1 MYAIGDLPFDE
12 VWVVDFEFMAPPGE
26 SPTPICC
33 VAHEL
38 KTERVI
44 RLFGEELTRRTVPPY
59 DISPRALLVAYY
71 ASAEVGCHLAL
82 GWPVPCRI
90 VDLYAEY
97 RWLTNGLDMACGD
110 RSLLGALAT
119 FGLPAIDAA
128 EKEAMRALAMRGG
141 PYTPTEAAGLLDYCE
156 SDVISTKGLLR
167 AMLARLDIPRA
178 VLRGRYQSAV
188 ARMERQGVPIDVETH
203 GLLVRHWESIK
214 RDLVERID
222 RAFGVFE
229 GTAFRAGRWADYLA
243 RNSIPWPRLPSG
255 RLALDEDTFREV
267 ARTHPEISPVRE
279 LRHALSE
286 LRLNSLQVGSDGR
299 NRVLLSPFG
308 ARSSRNTPSN
318 SKFIFGPAVWL
329 RGLVQPPPGRA
340 LAYIDWSQQE
350 FGIAAC
356 LSGDVAMQSAY
367 ESGDP
372 YLTFAKQ
379 AGRVPAHG
387 TKSSHAAEREQFK
400 GAALAVQYGMEA
412 ESLAARLG
420 VPPIAARDLLRAH
433 RTTYPRFW
441 CWSDA
446 AVDHAMLLGRLY
458 TVFGWQIHR
467 GANPNPRSFRNFPM
481 QANGAEMLRL
491 ACCYA
496 TEAGIQVCAPVHD
509 ALLIEA
515 PASDISAAV
524 HRVQEAMERAS
535 AAVLHGFR
543 LRSEAKLILHPD
555 RYDDE
560 RGRVMWS
567 QVMALLEVARRK
579 SEFAA

>member
-1 MYAIGDLPFDE
+1 MHTIGDLPFDQ
-12 VWVVDFEFMAPPGE
+12 VWVVDFEFRAPPGE

-33 VAHEL
+33 VAHEM

-44 RLFGEELTRRTVPPY
+44 RLFGEELRRRTAPPY
-59 DISPRALLVAYY
+59 DISPRSLLVAYY

-119 FGLPAIDAA
+119 FGLPAIDAV
-128 EKEAMRALAMRGG
+128 EKETMRALAMRGG
-141 PYTPTEAAGLLDYCE
+141 PYAPAEAAALLDYCE
-156 SDVISTKGLLR
+156 SDVVSSKALLR
-167 AMLARLDIPRA
+167 AMLGRLDVPRA

-188 ARMERQGVPIDVETH
+188 ARMECKGIPIDVDTQ

-214 RDLVERID
+214 SDLVKRID
-222 RAFGVFE
+222 KNFGVFE
-229 GTAFRAGRWADYLA
+229 GTAFRADRWAAYLA
-243 RNSIPWPRLPSG
+243 RNSIPWPRLASG
-255 RLALDEDTFREV
+255 RLALDEATFRKV
-267 ARTHPEISPVRE
+267 ARTHPRIAPVRE

-318 SKFIFGPAVWL
+318 SKFVFGPAVWL

-350 FGIAAC
+350 FGIAAR
-356 LSGDVAMQSAY
+356 LSGDAAMQSAY

-387 TKSSHAAEREQFK
+387 TKGSHAAEREQFK
-400 GAALAVQYGMEA
+400 GAALGVQYGMEA

-420 VPPIAARDLLRAH
+420 LPPIAARELLRAH
-433 RTTYPRFW
+433 RATYPRFW
-441 CWSDA
+441 RWSDA
-446 AVDHAMLLGRLY
+446 AVDQAMLLGRLH
-458 TVFGWQIHR
+458 TVFGWQLHR
-467 GANPNPRSFRNFPM
+467 GANSNPRSFRSFPM

-491 ACCYA
+491 ACCYT
-496 TEAGIQVCAPVHD
+496 TEAGVEVCAPVHD

-515 PASDISAAV
+515 PSSDIAAAV
-524 HRVQEAMERAS
+524 HQTQEAMARAS
-535 AAVLHGFR
+535 AAVLDGFR
-543 LRSEAKLILHPD
+543 LRSDAKVILHPD

-567 QVMALLEVARRK
+567 QVMALLEARRE
-579 SEFAA
+579 SDFAA